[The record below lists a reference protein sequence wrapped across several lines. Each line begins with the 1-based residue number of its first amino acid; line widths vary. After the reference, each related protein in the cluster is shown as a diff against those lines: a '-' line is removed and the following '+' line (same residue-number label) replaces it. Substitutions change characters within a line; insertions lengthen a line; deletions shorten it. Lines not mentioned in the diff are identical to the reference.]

1 MFFDLLDRRI
11 YSCMHRHTVVRQCMH
26 PCLIYKECPCCICC
40 GKSACVHLKVC
51 MYALS
56 CMWCCTHVH
65 IAPVYLCT
73 DTHGSW
79 ATVFLFLEGG
89 ISFLS
94 AYLFH
99 VTFCP
104 LSIWCLAYSASLL
117 SLYLSALFLLSCL
130 CARCSTSSSHFDG
143 DMSVSCS
150 GELAWHPSSLQLPL
164 GLWTRLAEVN
174 WRAEQTAWKETV
186 CRSNWRQHGTTVCTL
201 TVLIIATLGT
211 ITGC

>member
-11 YSCMHRHTVVRQCMH
+11 YSCMHRHTVVRLCMH
-26 PCLIYKECPCCICC
+26 PCLIYKDCPCCICC

-89 ISFLS
+89 DILPVCVFISRDILPPEHLMPR
-94 AYLFH
+94 LF
-99 VTFCP
+99 CIAP
-104 LSIWCLAYSASLL
+104 LSLPLL
-117 SLYLSALFLLSCL
+117 LFLLSCL
-130 CARCSTSSSHFDG
+130 CALCSTSSSHFDG

>member
-1 MFFDLLDRRI
+1 MFFDQLDRRI
-11 YSCMHRHTVVRQCMH
+11 YSCMHRHTVVRLCMH
-26 PCLIYKECPCCICC
+26 PCLIYKDCPCCICC

-89 ISFLS
+89 YPS
-94 AYLFH
+94 
-99 VTFCP
+99 
-104 LSIWCLAYSASLL
+104 CLRIYFTWHFAPWAFDASLIL
-117 SLYLSALFLLSCL
+117 HRSSLFTSAALFLLSCL
-130 CARCSTSSSHFDG
+130 CALCSTSSSHFDG

>member
-11 YSCMHRHTVVRQCMH
+11 YSCMHRHTVVRLCMH
-26 PCLIYKECPCCICC
+26 PCLIYKDCPCCICC

-117 SLYLSALFLLSCL
+117 SLYLCCSFSCPVSVLCVAQAHPILMVTCLSVALENLPGILPPSSCL
-130 CARCSTSSSHFDG
+130 WVFEPG
-143 DMSVSCS
+143 W
-150 GELAWHPSSLQLPL
+150 L
-164 GLWTRLAEVN
+164 RLIGG
-174 WRAEQTAWKETV
+174 Q
-186 CRSNWRQHGTTVCTL
+186 SRQHERKLCAG
-201 TVLIIATLGT
+201 ATG
-211 ITGC
+211 GNMEQQCAHWRS